1 MSAQRIELVASA
13 TQTASGN
20 SAAFAVNTATM
31 GSLGVD
37 VTAENMTDFDAWLEG
52 SDDGGTTWYP
62 IPPDSITV
70 DSTRA
75 VTRNPTSADV
85 VVSHAA
91 GAEKFTGEFKHL
103 PWDRVRLAWA
113 LTGTDITF
121 SASLVVK

>member
-13 TQTASGN
+13 TQTGSGN
-20 SAAFAVNTATM
+20 SATFSVNTATM
-31 GSLGVD
+31 ASLGID

-62 IPPDSITV
+62 VAPDSITIG
-70 DSTRA
+70 STRV
-75 VTRNPTSADV
+75 VTRVPTASDA

-91 GAEKFTGEFKHL
+91 GAETFAAEYKHL